1 VVLNTDRFVV
11 GSSWTLDILVDTPD
25 PLTVKVP
32 VPVLPDALVLA
43 DGPYIRET
51 PVAVLTLAGLLA
63 EVRSHPAES
72 HPN

>member
-1 VVLNTDRFVV
+1 VITELSLDGSDWTIKGAFVV
-11 GSSWTLDILVDTPD
+11 DEDLL
-25 PLTVKVP
+25 
-32 VPVLPDALVLA
+32 
-43 DGPYIRET
+43 GPYIRET